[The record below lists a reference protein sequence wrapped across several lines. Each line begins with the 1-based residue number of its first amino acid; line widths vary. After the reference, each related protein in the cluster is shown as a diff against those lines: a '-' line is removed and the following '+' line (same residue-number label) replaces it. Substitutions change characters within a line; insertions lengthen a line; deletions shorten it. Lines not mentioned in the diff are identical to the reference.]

1 MTTPLQGESIAADL
15 DSPAPRPRRR
25 RGDTPRGLWRRW
37 SQQRPSL
44 TASVKIW
51 SLTCLLAAASV
62 LIAFLTLRDR
72 VGPVTPFQVPWPV
85 IAVAIAVAELKV
97 VEVHFRRETHSF
109 SASELPT
116 VIGFFF
122 LPPFEYLAALVVGS
136 AVAMIVSTR
145 PRPIKLA
152 FNIANFAFMGV
163 VSLTILYTFGR
174 LHGAPEIQ
182 DWIAVF
188 ASTTAVTVLGALSV
202 ATVITLSG
210 GAPQYQKLPD
220 MIQFGEMV
228 ALANTSL
235 ALLAVSILWLDPA
248 LLWLLAIPVGIVSL
262 AYQAYVSER
271 EKHER
276 LELLYQSSRILQHN
290 TELDS
295 ALLELL
301 NHARTMFRAEEAEI
315 VLYPRDP
322 AGDSLLTVSRHDGRD
337 EVMVPVGSMLDE
349 PMHQRLRY
357 ATSPFFLT
365 RSGASDVRVGMA
377 SPLRGETELIGAIAI
392 RQRLTEGTTFS
403 DDDIRLLETLA
414 NQAAVALENG
424 HLEQSLAELSELKE
438 QLRYQAFHDPLT
450 GLANRSLFLERLAQR
465 LQGESRDTH
474 PAVLFLDLDDFK
486 VVNDTLGHGAGDHL
500 LAEVAERLKNVLRE
514 EDLAARLGG
523 DEFAV
528 LVDEAPEAGRSIAI
542 AERIIDALQMT
553 FLISGEEITVGA
565 SIGVAFAGGDER
577 AEDLMRNADLA
588 MYMAKSTGKNRVS
601 VFDEHMHD
609 AVVARRELSAELSRS
624 LGRGELAVY
633 YQPIVDLQS
642 GQVTGHEALVRW
654 LHPTRGLLGPDE
666 FIPLAEDNAFILPLG
681 HWVLAEANAFILPL
695 GHWVLAEAC
704 QQAAIWSRLG
714 PNGPTTISVNL
725 SAQQLQEPGFID
737 DVQKVLA
744 DSGLAADR
752 LILEMTETVM
762 FQDTSVIM
770 GRLQALRELGIRI
783 AIDDFGTG
791 YSSLGYLR
799 RFPIDILK
807 IAKEFIGSSESQE
820 DWAFAGAI
828 VGIGRTLGLAIIAE
842 GIEEPGQL
850 ERLRGMGCQYGQGYL
865 FARPRTAEK
874 TTADLAAAAG
884 AAMTSNP
891 THVGRR
897 IGHPGV
903 PAQRV
908 ADRHARSA

>member
-1 MTTPLQGESIAADL
+1 M
-15 DSPAPRPRRR
+15 
-25 RGDTPRGLWRRW
+25 RW
-37 SQQRPSL
+37 PPQRPSL
-44 TASVKIW
+44 TASAKIW
-51 SLTCLLAAASV
+51 SLTGALALASV
-62 LIAFLTLRDR
+62 AIAFVTLRDR
-72 VGPVTPFQVPWPV
+72 TGPVTPFTVPWPV
-85 IAVAIAVAELKV
+85 IALAVAIAELKV

-109 SASELPT
+109 SASEIAA

-122 LPPFEYLAALVVGS
+122 LPPFEYLAALVVG
-136 AVAMIVSTR
+136 AAAAMIVSKR

-152 FNIANFAFMGV
+152 FNIANFAFIGV
-163 VSLTILYTFGR
+163 VSLSILYGIGR
-174 LHGAPEIQ
+174 LDGAPDIQ
-182 DWIAVF
+182 DWVAVF
-188 ASTTAVTVLGALSV
+188 ASTTVGTVIGAVSV

-290 TELDS
+290 VELDS

-337 EVMVPVGSMLDE
+337 EVMIPVGSMLDE
-349 PMHQRLRY
+349 PMHKRLRY
-357 ATSPFFLT
+357 ATGPFFLT
-365 RSGASDVRVGMA
+365 RGGSTDVRIGMA

-438 QLRYQAFHDPLT
+438 ELRYQAFHDPLT
-450 GLANRSLFLERLAQR
+450 GLANRSLFLERLAER
-465 LQGESRDTH
+465 LADEGRDAQ

-514 EDLAARLGG
+514 DDLAARLGG
-523 DEFAV
+523 DEFAI
-528 LVDEAPEAGRSIAI
+528 LVDDAPEMGMSITI

-553 FLISGEEITVGA
+553 FLISEEEITIGA
-565 SIGVAFAGGDER
+565 SIGVAFGGGDER

-588 MYMAKSTGKNRVS
+588 MYMAKSTGKNRIS
-601 VFDEHMHD
+601 VFEENMHD

-624 LGRGELAVY
+624 VGRGELAVY

-642 GQVTGHEALVRW
+642 GRVAGHEALVRW
-654 LHPTRGLLGPDE
+654 RHPTRGLLGPDE

-681 HWVLAEANAFILPL
+681 HWVLAEA
-695 GHWVLAEAC
+695 C
-704 QQAAIWSRLG
+704 RQAASWTRLG
-714 PNGPTTISVNL
+714 PNGQPTTISVNL

-737 DVQKVLA
+737 DVRMI
-744 DSGLAADR
+744 LAATGLPSDR

-762 FQDTSVIM
+762 FQDTSVVM
-770 GRLQALRELGIRI
+770 GRLQALRDLGIRI

-807 IAKEFIGSSESQE
+807 IAKEFIGPSESQE

-850 ERLRGMGCQYGQGYL
+850 ERLRGMGCQYGQGFL
-865 FARPRTAEK
+865 FARPRSAET
-874 TTADLAAAAG
+874 TTADLAAVAG
-884 AAMTSNP
+884 ASSIPNAR
-891 THVGRR
+891 HAGQRF
-897 IGHPGV
+897 GHAASPS
-903 PAQRV
+903 QLV
-908 ADRHARSA
+908 ADRQARPA